1 MYKDYVFD
9 LYGTLVDI
17 NTDEGIEDLW
27 KKMSLF
33 YGYNGAAYTPK
44 ELREAYIEEV
54 KADESKMKKDIEVEL
69 PRYAHEAYPDI
80 QLEYVFQKLFKRKGV
95 DVSVEFASIT
105 GQFFRIESTRYI
117 KLYDGV
123 FELLNAIRDAGGKIW
138 LLSNAQR
145 IFTEYEL
152 KYLGIYDIFDG
163 ILISSDEGTRK
174 PDLRFF
180 KILNERF
187 GIDLESAIMIGN
199 DARTDIGGAIKAG
212 MDTFFIYS
220 NISPSMTDEEID
232 AVKATYKL
240 DHMDLLE
247 VKSMLGL

>member
-69 PRYAHEAYPDI
+69 PRYAHEAYPEI
-80 QLEYVFQKLFKRKGV
+80 QL
-95 DVSVEFASIT
+95 ASIT